1 MCIDALAVDTV
12 IKIET
17 QTGISFFGNS
27 LTCNYKYND
36 TQYTT
41 TLQYI
46 GSVSGFR
53 GINVDSNTIMSD
65 SATVQSYDCICYSGS
80 TAAPYASFGMLHD
93 VFIDCPIYFSDYA
106 RGGFGATSPAST
118 SSVNDAMNSRI
129 NYPDNYVGDFQ
140 GISANTAA
148 SASLVDYYGVI
159 QTNTVSGYSWNWRP
173 ILYEVQEATF
183 FEGVYFD
190 NIMADYNGNLLFV
203 IWLPYVRGSVT
214 DRPPQTTT
222 TTETSSGGAVTT
234 GDINVDVNVDVDVDM
249 EETNGLLSDII
260 DTIIDAVSS
269 VVSGVGDLFM
279 PDEDYIE
286 NWIDDMSDLV
296 VDAFSDSVHD
306 DTLKDILLDI
316 GTYGASDSIRFPAV
330 TVGNTT
336 LIPSTSVSLVPFGRD
351 IMVHVETA
359 INLVCTMWVLNMV
372 MNRIRGIIVGEKVVD
387 IEGDEVE

>member
-1 MCIDALAVDTV
+1 MCIDASAVDTV
-12 IKIET
+12 VKMET

-41 TLQYI
+41 TLQYVGTI
-46 GSVSGFR
+46 SGYR
-53 GINVDSNTIMSD
+53 GGNIDSNSIMSD
-65 SATVQSYDCICYSGS
+65 STTVQSYDCLCYSGS
-80 TAAPYASFGMLHD
+80 TVVPFASFGRVFD
-93 VFIDCPIYFSDYA
+93 VFVDCPIYFADYA
-106 RGGFGATSPAST
+106 RGGFGMTSPVSAST
-118 SSVNDAMNSRI
+118 IDRPENSRVA
-129 NYPDNYVGDFQ
+129 YPDNYVGSFQ
-140 GISANTAA
+140 GICGNTAA
-148 SASLVDYYGVI
+148 SSSLSDYYAVI
-159 QTNTVSGYSWNWRP
+159 TTNDTQGYAWSWRP
-173 ILYEVQEATF
+173 LLYEVNSATY
-183 FEGVYFD
+183 FEGCYFD
-190 NIMADYNGNLLFV
+190 SVSCSYESNLLFC

-286 NWIDDMSDLV
+286 NWVDDMSDLV

-316 GTYGASDSIRFPAV
+316 GTYGATDSIRFPAV
-330 TVGNTT
+330 TVGDTT
-336 LIPSTSVSLVPFGRD
+336 LIPSTSVSLVPFGRN

-372 MNRIRGIIVGEKVVD
+372 MNRIKGIIVGEKVVD
-387 IEGDEVE
+387 IEGDDVE